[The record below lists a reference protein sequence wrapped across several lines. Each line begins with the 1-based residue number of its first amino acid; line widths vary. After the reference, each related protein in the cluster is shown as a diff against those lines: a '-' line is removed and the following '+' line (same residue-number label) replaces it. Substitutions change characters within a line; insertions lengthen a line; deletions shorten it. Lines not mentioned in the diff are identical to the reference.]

1 MKEQDLYKKL
11 RRHLDSAPIPLPASP
26 SGAELRL
33 LKHLFT
39 PQEAEVALALNVV
52 TEPLEKIQ
60 PRLKK
65 PELSAAELRE
75 ILDQMVRKGSIN
87 GGLTGYRGKTVPAY
101 GKAPLIVGMF
111 EWQVDHLTREFVEDF
126 HTYCDEVFV
135 DAVFKQKT
143 PQMRTVPINARVVS
157 SAAIGRYDD
166 IRTYIEGSRGP
177 FGVMNCICRQGREL
191 LGESCSRSR
200 DHETCL
206 SVGHTALWLR
216 RQGHARLIKKQ
227 EFLDLLDRAESE
239 GLVLQPQNTQ
249 APGYICCCCPDC
261 CEVLLNVRKFPRPVD
276 YFDPNY
282 QARVDEERCTG
293 CKVCEK
299 RCPTNAVT
307 VTDKKARVDPNR
319 CIGCGLCVVTCK
331 AQAVTLQPRDRQT
344 VPPADSKALYT
355 KILFQRYGPL
365 RILGKAARMMT
376 GGKF

>member
-52 TEPLEKIQ
+52 TEALEKIQ

-65 PELSAAELRE
+65 LGLSAAELRE
-75 ILDQMVRKGSIN
+75 ILDEMVRKGSIN

-111 EWQVDHLTREFVEDF
+111 EWQVNHLTREFIEDF
-126 HTYCDEVFV
+126 HIYCEEVFA

-166 IRTYIEGSRGP
+166 IRSYIEGSRGP
-177 FGVMNCICRQGREL
+177 FGVMNCICRQSREL
-191 LGESCSRSR
+191 LGESCSHSH

-206 SVGHTALWLR
+206 SVGPTALWLR

-239 GLVLQPQNTQ
+239 GLVLQPQNIQ

-261 CEVLLNVRKFPRPVD
+261 CEVLLNVDKFPRPVD

-299 RCPTNAVT
+299 RCPINAVA

-319 CIGCGLCVVTCK
+319 CIGCGLCVVTCEAK
-331 AQAVTLQPRDRQT
+331 AITLQPRDRQT

>member
-1 MKEQDLYKKL
+1 MKQQDLYRKL
-11 RRHLDSAPIPLPASP
+11 RRHLDSAPIPLPASS

-39 PQEAEVALALNVV
+39 PREAEVALALSIV
-52 TEPLEKIQ
+52 TEPLEKIR
-60 PRLKK
+60 PRLRKM
-65 PELSAAELRE
+65 ELSAAELRE

-87 GGLTGYRGKTVPAY
+87 GGFTGYRGKTVPAY
-101 GKAPLIVGMF
+101 GKAPLIIGMF
-111 EWQVDHLTREFVEDF
+111 EWQVNHLTREFVEDF
-126 HTYCDEVFV
+126 HTYCDEVFA

-143 PQMRTVPINARVVS
+143 SQMRTVPINAQVVS
-157 SAAIGRYDD
+157 TAAIGRYDD
-166 IRTYIEGSRGP
+166 IRGYIEGSRGP
-177 FGVMNCICRQGREL
+177 FGVMNCICHQGREL
-191 LGESCSRSR
+191 LGESCSHGHN
-200 DHETCL
+200 HETCL
-206 SVGHTALWLR
+206 SVGHTALWLH

-261 CEVLLNVRKFPRPVD
+261 CEVLRNVGKFPRPVE

-282 QARVDEERCTG
+282 QARVEEELCTG

-299 RCPTNAVT
+299 RCPIDAVT
-307 VTDKKARVDPNR
+307 VTDKKARVGPNR

-331 AQAVTLQPRDRQT
+331 AQAITLHPRDRQT
-344 VPPADSKALYT
+344 VPPADSRAMYK

-365 RILGKAARMMT
+365 RILGKAAGMLI